1 MTRGGNP
8 LAYRRLRA
16 PREDR
21 TALIEPPWSD
31 VAAAVETN
39 RRLRG
44 SVAVDIGG
52 VALPA
57 LAQQARHELLAEAA
71 RYTATYL
78 DPPPEI
84 PVAQPPPAVRDSAE
98 VSSAMPGPAGLSS
111 SAARGDAL
119 PSRGRLGHSPDP
131 LVFLAGHQP
140 QLFHPGVWFKNFA
153 LDDLA
158 KRHGA
163 IAVNLV
169 VDSDTVRSHA
179 VRVPGG
185 TAANPQSTAIP
196 LDGPGP
202 VVPFEERR
210 VLDRTL
216 FSSFGER
223 AADQIA
229 SLVADPLVRDYWP
242 RAVARLGWTGNL
254 GACLA
259 QSRHQVERRLGLRT
273 LEIPQ
278 SRVCQLPS
286 FARFTAFL
294 LAELPRLVAV
304 YNEVVHEYRRIHR
317 IRSNAHPVPD
327 LAVEEPWWEAPYWIW
342 TREDPRRRRLFVGR
356 RGRQLL
362 LSDRHALEIPIE
374 LGPDGDADRA
384 VDAILALAG
393 RGVRLRSRAL
403 VTTLFARLI
412 LGDLFLHGIGGAKY
426 DQVTDAIVERFFGL
440 EPPGF
445 LVLSAT
451 LLLPVARP
459 RVTPETARQIARQ
472 LRDLDYH
479 PDAVLDGVAQ
489 ASQPVAPVAQ
499 ASQPVDPSEASALIA
514 AKRRWIATP
523 PSPGNVRTRWREI
536 RRINAALQPFVSGRR
551 QELLRRQSETASALA
566 AETILSWREYAFC
579 LYPERML
586 RECFAALLP
595 ER

>member
-21 TALIEPPWSD
+21 TALVEPPWND
-31 VAAAVETN
+31 VAAVVEAN
-39 RRLRG
+39 RRLRA
-44 SVAVDIGG
+44 SAAVDLGG
-52 VALPA
+52 VTLPA
-57 LAQQARHELLAEAA
+57 LARQARRELLAEAT

-78 DPPPEI
+78 DPLPNE
-84 PVAQPPPAVRDSAE
+84 PVAQPS
-98 VSSAMPGPAGLSS
+98 
-111 SAARGDAL
+111 
-119 PSRGRLGHSPDP
+119 DP

-153 LDDLA
+153 RDDLA

-169 VDSDTVRSHA
+169 VDSDTMKSHA
-179 VRVPGG
+179 VRAPGG
-185 TAANPQSTAIP
+185 TAASPQSTALP
-196 LDGPGP
+196 LDGPGL

-210 VLDRTL
+210 VLDRTI

-223 AADQIA
+223 AADHLA
-229 SLVADPLVRDYWP
+229 GLVANPLVRDYWP
-242 RAVARLGWTGNL
+242 RAVARLGPTGNL

-259 QSRHQVERRLGLRT
+259 QSRHQVERRFGLRT

-294 LAELPRLVAV
+294 LARLPRLVAV
-304 YNEVVHEYRRIHR
+304 YNEVVREYRRIHR

-327 LAVEEPWWEAPYWIW
+327 LAIEEPWWEAPYWIW
-342 TREDPRRRRLFVGR
+342 TGEDPRRRRLFVGR
-356 RGRQLL
+356 RGDQLL
-362 LSDRHALEIPIE
+362 LSDRHTLEIPIGV
-374 LGPDGDADRA
+374 GPDGDADPA
-384 VDAILALAG
+384 VDALLGLAG

-426 DQVTDAIVERFFGL
+426 DQVTDAIIDRFFGL

-445 LVLSAT
+445 MVLSAT

-459 RVTPETARQIARQ
+459 RVTHETARRIARQ
-472 LRDLDYH
+472 LRDLAYH
-479 PDAVLDGVAQ
+479 PDAVLDR
-489 ASQPVAPVAQ
+489 VAQ
-499 ASQPVDPSEASALIA
+499 ASQPVDPSEASVLIA

-523 PSPGNVRTRWREI
+523 PSPENVRTRWREF
-536 RRINAALQPFVSGRR
+536 RRINAALQPFVSSRR
-551 QELLRRQSETASALA
+551 QELLRQQSETASALA

-579 LYPERML
+579 LYPEAML
-586 RECFAALLP
+586 RECFADLLP

>member
-1 MTRGGNP
+1 MSRRANP
-8 LAYRRLRA
+8 LEYRRLRA

-21 TALIEPPWSD
+21 TALVEPPWSD
-31 VAAAVETN
+31 VAAAVEAN
-39 RRLRG
+39 RRLRE
-44 SVAVDIGG
+44 SAAVDLGG

-57 LAQQARHELLAEAA
+57 LAQQARHELLAEAV
-71 RYTATYL
+71 RYTATYMDPHPL
-78 DPPPEI
+78 D
-84 PVAQPPPAVRDSAE
+84 PVAQPPSAVRDSAE
-98 VSSAMPGPAGLSS
+98 ASSASPPLEV
-111 SAARGDAL
+111 L
-119 PSRGRLGHSPDP
+119 PSRGRLGHSPEA

-169 VDSDTVRSHA
+169 VDSDTMKSHT

-185 TAANPQSTAIP
+185 TAARPRATAIP
-196 LDGPGP
+196 LDEPGP

-216 FSSFGER
+216 FSAFGER

-229 SLVADPLVRDYWP
+229 SLVADPLVRDYWT
-242 RAVARLGWTGNL
+242 RAVARLGPTGNL
-254 GACLA
+254 GECLA
-259 QSRHQVERRLGLRT
+259 QSRHQVERRFGLRT

-342 TREDPRRRRLFVGR
+342 TGEDPRRRRLFVGR
-356 RGRQLL
+356 RGDRLL

-403 VTTLFARLI
+403 VTTLFARLV

-426 DQVTDAIVERFFGL
+426 DQVTDAIIERFFGL

-451 LLLPVARP
+451 LLLPVARH
-459 RVTPETARQIARQ
+459 RVTPETARRIALQ

-479 PDAVLDGVAQ
+479 PEAVLDGVAQ

-514 AKRRWIATP
+514 AKRRWIATS
-523 PSPGNVRTRWREI
+523 PSPENVRTRWREI

-566 AETILSWREYAFC
+566 AEAILSWRDYAFC
-579 LYPERML
+579 LYPEKML

-595 ER
+595 DR